1 LTSLLEEVIALG
13 VPAGRGDEE
22 E

>member
-1 LTSLLEEVIALG
+1 TSLLEEFIALG